1 MTKSLRLLLL
11 AAPLALTAQT
21 TADLERKF
29 SDKISATLK
38 TSGAP
43 SVSVVVVKDGKV
55 LFARA
60 FGDASLAPNRPAS
73 LQTRYA
79 VGSISKQF
87 TAAALLLEQEAGK
100 LSLDDKVAKY
110 FPDLTRANDISIRQ
124 LLTYTSGYEDF
135 APQDY
140 IIPDWT
146 HPTTT
151 QTLLDHWAKKP
162 LNFEPG
168 TKYQYSNTGYV
179 LAAAIFE
186 KASGQPLV
194 SFLRS
199 RIFQPL
205 GMASAGDCSE
215 TAPAD
220 ATAYTRFASGPPRP
234 VAREAPAGTSAPASF
249 V

>member
-21 TADLERKF
+21 AADLEQKF

-55 LFARA
+55 LFAKA
-60 FGDASLAPNRPAS
+60 FGKASLAPDRPAT
-73 LQTRYA
+73 LETRYA

-124 LLTYTSGYEDF
+124 LLTHTWAMRTSRRRTISFRTGRT
-135 APQDY
+135 P
-140 IIPDWT
+140 PPHKPCWT
-146 HPTTT
+146 AGRKNRSTSSRAQNIST
-151 QTLLDHWAKKP
+151 
-162 LNFEPG
+162 
-168 TKYQYSNTGYV
+168 
-179 LAAAIFE
+179 AIRATCWPPPFS
-186 KASGQPLV
+186 KRPRG
-194 SFLRS
+194 S
-199 RIFQPL
+199 RW
-205 GMASAGDCSE
+205 
-215 TAPAD
+215 
-220 ATAYTRFASGPPRP
+220 
-234 VAREAPAGTSAPASF
+234 
-249 V
+249 